1 MKIETR
7 RLLREGRRR
16 GRTVVQVTRDKT
28 ILAVWRGEWKR
39 RKKSRFSISLVS
51 VFNQSWWRELLT
63 LNTSETSNVII
74 AWRSDTTLL
83 NNTRGTRLL
92 DKRAVTVV
100 SQTQVIFS
108 VHFKSGKPYHAI
120 MSSVAS
126 VMMMTGIFNLVCFE
140 FFWKGWKWY

>member
-1 MKIETR
+1 MQIEIG
-7 RLLREGRRR
+7 RLLREEKPTNFRAG
-16 GRTVVQVTRDKT
+16 TRDET
-28 ILAVWRGEWKR
+28 IQAAWRGEWKR
-39 RKKSRFSISLVS
+39 RKKSRSIFLVS
-51 VFNQSWWRELLT
+51 VLNQSWWRGLLT
-63 LNTSETSNVII
+63 LDTSEISNIII
-74 AWRSDTTLL
+74 AWRSDTTLS
-83 NNTRGTRLL
+83 NNTCGTRLL

-140 FFWKGWKWY
+140 FFLKGWKWY